1 MARVRGGSGWVHER
15 GDGAVEAVFEGERDA
30 AESMVRW
37 CEAGPRGAD
46 VEEVEVFE
54 EPPDGLRGF
63 ESSIR
68 RSA

>member
-1 MARVRGGSGWVHER
+1 M
-15 GDGAVEAVFEGERDA
+15 FEGERDA
-30 AESMVRW
+30 AESIVRW